1 MIKKAI
7 NNPERIVDEVIEGLV
22 FASHGRLTKVPG
34 VHAVMRTSIEDGKVA
49 LLIGGGSGHEP
60 IYTTYV
66 GPGFAD
72 AAACGNIFAAPSP
85 QIIFEAT
92 KAIHRGR
99 GVLYV
104 YGNYEGDVMNFD
116 VAAEMAADEGIEVK
130 YARTM
135 DDVSLPKGE
144 GRRGIAG
151 SYFQVK
157 IAGAA
162 CASGLSLKDAQRV
175 TMHAQQNIRSLSVAL
190 RPGSLPESS
199 GLSFVSAKESKSSGE
214 RSASRA
220 FDLPILLKVKIRG
233 SARIHALTTR
243 VLRNP
248 HFDPVGHYV
257 GRDDLQ
263 IRLCQ
268 SKSHDDLPEVRRH
281 DCRGRQHL
289 PALRSYPQPN
299 LGHPG
304 RACHNAR
311 DRGAVCSL
319 TTLFVKLALD
329 RGMNLAPVHV
339 DSGRPLRAST
349 GRWPTARQT
358 GQVDPF
364 RSDGTPCKWPEHAVK
379 RSLFLGDDRLIA
391 GTVRDLF
398 SPDLRLTVGQQ

>member
-162 CASGLSLKDAQRV
+162 CASGLSLEDAQRV
-175 TMHAQQNIRSLSVAL
+175 TLHAQQNIRSLSVAL
-190 RPGSLPESS
+190 RPGSLPET
-199 GLSFVSAKESKSSGE
+199 GQPTFTLGEDELEIGMGGHGE
-214 RSASRA
+214 RGVARKKMMPA
-220 FDLPILLKVKIRG
+220 DQLVDLMMTQLVEDFPLERGERVALLI
-233 SARIHALTTR
+233 
-243 VLRNP
+243 
-248 HFDPVGHYV
+248 
-257 GRDDLQ
+257 DDLGATTMMELLIVNRRVRQ
-263 IRLCQ
+263 ILDQIGVTVYDTRIGPYMTTQEMAGFSITLMRL
-268 SKSHDDLPEVRRH
+268 DEVLTPYF
-281 DCRGRQHL
+281 DW
-289 PALRSYPQPN
+289 PASNESFLRP
-299 LGHPG
+299 
-304 RACHNAR
+304 
-311 DRGAVCSL
+311 
-319 TTLFVKLALD
+319 
-329 RGMNLAPVHV
+329 
-339 DSGRPLRAST
+339 
-349 GRWPTARQT
+349 
-358 GQVDPF
+358 
-364 RSDGTPCKWPEHAVK
+364 
-379 RSLFLGDDRLIA
+379 
-391 GTVRDLF
+391 
-398 SPDLRLTVGQQ
+398 